1 MNTEFFIAK
10 RIIKGEK
17 GVSRFSKP
25 IIRISIL
32 AIALGISVMILSVSI
47 VQGFQQEIR
56 NKVIGFGSHIVV
68 QNFDSGNSFENL
80 PISKEQDFYHTI
92 HKIKGVRHIQVFAT
106 KAGIIKTN
114 NEMHGVI
121 LKGIDKDFDWNFFKN
136 KMIEGRNFTVTD
148 TGKCNEMV
156 VSKVIAK
163 KLHLKVGD
171 ELAMYFIQQPPRVR
185 KFAICG
191 IYETGLAQADELYVL
206 ADIHHVQKLNDW
218 SEEQISGFE
227 ILLDKY
233 DDLDKMD
240 EIIYNYI
247 PYNLNSVTI
256 AEKNQDVFNWLELQD
271 LNVIVIIVLMVLVA
285 GINIISALLI
295 LILERT
301 NMIGIL
307 KALGT
312 SNKSIR
318 KIFMY
323 NAAYLIGLGLM
334 WGNVF
339 GIGLSLLQK
348 YFKLITLPQ
357 ESYYLSHVPI
367 EMSVWTIM
375 ALNLGTFVVCLLML
389 ILPSY
394 VVTKISPVKAIRFD

>member
-1 MNTEFFIAK
+1 M
-10 RIIKGEK
+10 
-17 GVSRFSKP
+17 
-25 IIRISIL
+25 
-32 AIALGISVMILSVSI
+32 
-47 VQGFQQEIR
+47 
-56 NKVIGFGSHIVV
+56 
-68 QNFDSGNSFENL
+68 
-80 PISKEQDFYHTI
+80 
-92 HKIKGVRHIQVFAT
+92 
-106 KAGIIKTN
+106 
-114 NEMHGVI
+114 
-121 LKGIDKDFDWNFFKN
+121 
-136 KMIEGRNFTVTD
+136 
-148 TGKCNEMV
+148 
-156 VSKVIAK
+156 
-163 KLHLKVGD
+163 
-171 ELAMYFIQQPPRVR
+171 
-185 KFAICG
+185 
-191 IYETGLAQADELYVL
+191 
-206 ADIHHVQKLNDW
+206 QK
-218 SEEQISGFE
+218 
-227 ILLDKY
+227 
-233 DDLDKMD
+233 
-240 EIIYNYI
+240 
-247 PYNLNSVTI
+247 
-256 AEKNQDVFNWLELQD
+256 KNQDVFNWLELQD